1 VSEALARLERRG
13 PGFLPVPWR
22 PRAEGPG
29 AAYLDLLAHFS
40 SLVEASLV
48 AAPDKHS
55 LAFLDAMGVTLLA
68 PTPARAPLV
77 FTLADDAPIDVP
89 LPAATEVAAVEAP
102 PLPGSL
108 AGGEAV
114 PAQQPEPVVFTTD
127 QAVSLGRASLAAVFS
142 VVPASDEYA
151 DHTARLRT
159 GFALFDDLE
168 QIPHHLYFAHDRLFE
183 LPSAATVSLQV
194 GVAGRGAVGPAL
206 RWEYATQEGW
216 LGFEPVVDQSH
227 GLTVDGEVVLQKLCG
242 PPSVKTTVAGIAS
255 YWLRARVVDA
265 LPLPGTGGA
274 ASTLPRVDR
283 LRARVSFGER
293 NVPLDAA
300 FAGGLRLDTTKDFA
314 PFGPQPQIGSVF
326 AVACDKAFDRE
337 RARIELRFDDS
348 RANKAAVA
356 SRTLAWEY
364 STGEGVWQELPGIA
378 EQFVNGAGE
387 RGVVFV
393 RPDDWAQVAL
403 SGERHRWLRVRLV
416 AGDYG
421 PSGNPP
427 TFAPPVLAWM
437 TVTYEVQSG
446 PHELDHCRS
455 LNRFDYLDHTEACR
469 WGRDPFQP
477 FRPVPDRVP
486 AVYLG
491 FDRPLPVGLV
501 SLFASVAPEVEA
513 AAPPGTSSFAWEYA
527 AEDDWEELPLLD
539 ETAGLRGTGTIQFVG
554 PVDLAARAGPDAPLF
569 WVRARLKTGAA
580 SPDAQP
586 LTGLYL
592 NGVWATH
599 RRSVTGEVLGQ
610 SDGSARLTLSLRHAP
625 VLPGPHERIE
635 VEEWSGTG
643 REWESLF
650 RDVAE
655 DDLRYERDARDRV
668 VGVWVTWHE
677 RPHLHSSRPR
687 DRDYTLERASGLLR
701 FGDGTAGMIPP
712 PGAAVAARY
721 EYVER
726 PSANAAAG
734 AISQLHSAVP
744 YVAAVTNPLPAA
756 GGAPG
761 ETPARVPARGRQQ
774 LRHRHRAVAASD
786 YAWIARD
793 ATAEVALARCLPTT
807 GPGGEAPGSVTV
819 LVAPASAEPQPRP
832 SPELLR
838 RVRAYLAARAPAAVA
853 ADVRVLGAEYQP
865 VSVVAGVLVSDP
877 EAAAAVE
884 ERLRTS
890 IDAFLHP
897 LTGGPPGGWTFGD
910 VVYLS
915 HVARVV
921 ETVEGVDCAE
931 EIQLTS
937 EGAVFG
943 DRVPISADRLPAAGR
958 HLLKLR
964 VEA

>member
-1 VSEALARLERRG
+1 VSRARARIDRRG
-13 PGFLPVPWR
+13 PGFLPAPWR
-22 PRAEGPG
+22 PRPEGPG
-29 AAYLDLLAHFS
+29 TAFLDLLAHFS
-40 SLVEASLV
+40 SLVEASL
-48 AAPDKHS
+48 ADAPGKHS

-77 FTLADDAPIDVP
+77 FTLTDDAPIDVL
-89 LPAATEVAAVEAP
+89 LPAGTEVAAVEAP
-102 PLPGSL
+102 PLPVSL
-108 AGGEAV
+108 AGGEAE
-114 PAQQPEPVVFTTD
+114 PPPPREPVLFTTD
-127 QAVSLGRASLAAVFS
+127 RAVSLARASLAGAFS

-151 DHTARLRT
+151 DHTPRLAT
-159 GFALFDDLE
+159 GFAVFDDLE
-168 QIPHHLYFAHDRLFE
+168 QIPHHLYFGHDELFE

-194 GVAGRGAVGPAL
+194 GVAGTGAVAPAL

-227 GLTVDGEVVLQKLCG
+227 GLTVDGEVALQKLCG
-242 PPSVKTTVAGIAS
+242 PPSVKTTVAGIES
-255 YWLRARVVDA
+255 YWLRARVVAA
-265 LPLPGTGGA
+265 LPLPGTAGA

-326 AVACDKAFDRE
+326 AIACDKASDRA

-356 SRTLAWEY
+356 TRTLAWEY
-364 STGEGVWQELPGIA
+364 SAGEGVWTEIPGID

-387 RGVVFV
+387 RGVVFM
-393 RPDDWAQVAL
+393 RPDDWVPVQL
-403 SGERHRWLRVRLV
+403 NGERHRWLRVRLV

-421 PSGNPP
+421 PTGTPP
-427 TFAPPVLAWM
+427 TFNPPVLAWM
-437 TVTYEVQSG
+437 TVTYGVQTG

-455 LNRFDYLDHTEACR
+455 LNRFDYVDHTDACR

-491 FDRPLPVGLV
+491 FDRPLPLGLV
-501 SLFASVAPEVEA
+501 SLFASVAGDVEA
-513 AAPPGTSSFAWEYA
+513 TAPPGGSSFAWEYA
-527 AEDDWEELPLLD
+527 AEDEWEELPVLD
-539 ETAGLRGTGTIQFVG
+539 ETAGLRATGTLQFIG
-554 PVDLAARAGPDAPLF
+554 PADLALRDGPDAPLF
-569 WVRARLKTGAA
+569 WVRARLKTGVA
-580 SPDAQP
+580 SPEPQP
-586 LTGLYL
+586 LTAVYP

-599 RRSVTGEVLGQ
+599 RQFVSGEILGQ
-610 SDGSARLTLSLRHAP
+610 SDGSARLTLRLRNAP
-625 VLPGPHERIE
+625 VLPGQRIE
-635 VEEWSGTG
+635 VQEWSGTG

-650 RDVAE
+650 SDVPSE
-655 DDLRYERDARDRV
+655 DVRYERDPRDRV

-677 RPHLHSSRPR
+677 RPHLHSSNVR
-687 DRDYTLERASGLLR
+687 DRDYTLERSAGIVH

-721 EYVER
+721 EYVGDR
-726 PSANAAAG
+726 TGNAPART
-734 AISQLHSAVP
+734 ISQLHSAVP
-744 YVAAVTNPLPAA
+744 YIAAVTNPLPAA

-761 ETPARVPARGRQQ
+761 ETPARVGARGRQQ

-793 ATAEVALARCLPTT
+793 ASAEVALARCLPTT
-807 GPGGEAPGSVTV
+807 GPGGEAPGFVTV
-819 LVAPASAEPQPRP
+819 LVAPASDEPQPRP

-838 RVRAYLAARAPAAVA
+838 RVRAHLAAHAPTAVA
-853 ADVRVLGAEYQP
+853 ANVRVLGAEYQP

-877 EAAAAVE
+877 GAAAAVE
-884 ERLRTS
+884 ERLRTA

-897 LTGGPPGGWTFGD
+897 LTGGPAGGWTFGD

-931 EIQLTS
+931 ELQLTS

-943 DRVPISADRLPAAGR
+943 DRVPISSDRLPSAGR

-964 VEA
+964 MED